1 MRNFLYK
8 SVILSFFVYI
18 CVHGISAPLEAA
30 TDGMGSKHISTGRI
44 LEFSLKNLKE
54 SLQKTEQKNDRLTF
68 ENAAIRKDIQHLEHM
83 LKSLSLKKSELLG
96 ESPLPRHQEDQVL
109 LTGNFNG
116 GERERRTHEL
126 IAVFEK
132 DIIVLREEIQLL
144 DDQLNQDQ
152 FNAQKL
158 LVLNKKTESRQNY
171 FKLEKRLKVLDKS
184 SRGPQKTIKDL
195 EKRKSILEEKLA
207 VLQDKAIGY

>member
-1 MRNFLYK
+1 
-8 SVILSFFVYI
+8 
-18 CVHGISAPLEAA
+18 VHGISAPLEAA

-68 ENAAIRKDIQHLEHM
+68 ENAAIRKDIQQLEHM
-83 LKSLSLKKSELLG
+83 LKNLSLKKSELLG
-96 ESPLPRHQEDQVL
+96 ESPLPRYQEDQVL

-126 IAVFEK
+126 IAFFEE
-132 DIIVLREEIQLL
+132 DIIVLREEIHLL
-144 DDQLNQDQ
+144 DNQLNQDQ

-158 LVLNKKTESRQNY
+158 LILNRKTESQQNY
-171 FKLEKRLKVLDKS
+171 LDKS
-184 SRGPQKTIKDL
+184 SRGSQKTIKDL
-195 EKRKSILEEKLA
+195 EKRKRILEEKLA
-207 VLQDKAIGY
+207 VLQDAAIGY